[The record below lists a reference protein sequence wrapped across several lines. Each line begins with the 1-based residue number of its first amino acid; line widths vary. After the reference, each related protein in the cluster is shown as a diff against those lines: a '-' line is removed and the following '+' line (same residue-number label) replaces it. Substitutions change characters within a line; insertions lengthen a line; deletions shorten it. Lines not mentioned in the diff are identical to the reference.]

1 MIILSMMLN
10 CSSFNCP
17 AKNPGFVMHI
27 TSHYVRHIKFLF
39 ENVTGQCYDYI
50 NNKQQKEAPMGSE
63 LQDAVTIDKLEVP
76 YNPNLLVTYKA
87 IAGTYAAPEEPTYL
101 TSKVTEIEWDLH
113 NGRTN
118 RKSLQNLQGSIN
130 SLEDLIVEWYD
141 PNYSKEDVLVAL
153 CEHFGIDPVKQI
165 EVQGTVTFT
174 GTISIPMSEIAD
186 FDLSNVSIDVDL
198 NSYDY
203 DADLTVDEVT
213 VEEHY

>member
-1 MIILSMMLN
+1 
-10 CSSFNCP
+10 
-17 AKNPGFVMHI
+17 
-27 TSHYVRHIKFLF
+27 
-39 ENVTGQCYDYI
+39 
-50 NNKQQKEAPMGSE
+50 MGSE

-118 RKSLQNLQGSIN
+118 RKSLQNLQGTVN

-153 CEHFGIDPVKQI
+153 CQHFGINPVKEV
-165 EVQGTVTFT
+165 EVQGTVSFS
-174 GTISIPMSEIAD
+174 GTISVPIADLAD
-186 FDLSNVSIDVDL
+186 FDLSNVTIDVDL
-198 NSYDY
+198 SSYDY
-203 DADLTVDEVT
+203 DADLNVDEVSL
-213 VEEHY
+213 EDHY

>member
-1 MIILSMMLN
+1 
-10 CSSFNCP
+10 
-17 AKNPGFVMHI
+17 
-27 TSHYVRHIKFLF
+27 
-39 ENVTGQCYDYI
+39 
-50 NNKQQKEAPMGSE
+50 MGNE

-118 RKSLQNLQGSIN
+118 KKSLQNLQGTVN

-153 CEHFGIDPVKQI
+153 CQHFGINPVKEV
-165 EVQGTVTFT
+165 EVQGTVSFS
-174 GTISIPMSEIAD
+174 GTISVPIADLAD
-186 FDLSNVSIDVDL
+186 FDLSNVTIDVDL
-198 NSYDY
+198 SSYDY
-203 DADLTVDEVT
+203 DADLNVDEVSL
-213 VEEHY
+213 EDHY